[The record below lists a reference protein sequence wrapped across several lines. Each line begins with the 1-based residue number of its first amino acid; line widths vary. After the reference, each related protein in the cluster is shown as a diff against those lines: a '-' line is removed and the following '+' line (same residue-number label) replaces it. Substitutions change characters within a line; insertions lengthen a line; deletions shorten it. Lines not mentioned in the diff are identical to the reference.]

1 MTQFYWHIHHD
12 VLLEVANEPIENR
25 IAYIKS
31 EKPKDEIETRL
42 RLLKPVKGELP
53 KKLID
58 ARKAYVRALKVF
70 DLAQEAYVQAREDYG
85 QERKDYDLAQ
95 EAYVQAGEAP
105 DQEWKACKP
114 QVEALHKI
122 ECPDCPWDGKTIF
135 PKRGF

>member
-58 ARKAYVRALKVF
+58 
-70 DLAQEAYVQAREDYG
+70 AREDYG